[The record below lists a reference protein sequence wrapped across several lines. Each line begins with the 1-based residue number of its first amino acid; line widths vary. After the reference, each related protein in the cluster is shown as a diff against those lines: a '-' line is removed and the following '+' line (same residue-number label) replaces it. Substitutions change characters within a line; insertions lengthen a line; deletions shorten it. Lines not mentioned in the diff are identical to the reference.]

1 MVSVIITEK
10 QMELIVKQTE
20 FQENLRVAEENWA
33 KLSNQEKQYVLEIC
47 KVLYPKNNKL
57 MKESKWYN
65 TVGDIVGIVDPTG
78 VVDLVNGISY
88 FSQGDHLFGL
98 LSLIA
103 AIPIIGKVTAKPVI
117 GALKIGGAAT
127 KGLKSAMNLAKVGK
141 TAEASVALAKLAEKP
156 GVIGKFLQSAKNWAP
171 KVASKVEMMPGGV
184 LKGFRNTILDYLKL
198 LENAGA
204 KSLKFQKSAG
214 ILAKNLKNVAKPVES
229 IGALKNMLKNE
240 KVFTGLTK
248 KGPLSK
254 IFIGG
259 APRLF
264 GNREMRILMRRTK
277 WWLGFLDY
285 IGVGN
290 FVGPDELAKKM
301 GEANVIEK
309 MNQYNQTEEA
319 KKNAEYDFGN
329 QNYEESRTS
338 YSNQQGTQQ
347 GGSPQKDPIQG
358 FMADIFGGQMKNSL
372 FAL

>member
-1 MVSVIITEK
+1 MASIIITEK
-10 QMELIVKQTE
+10 QMGLIVKQTE
-20 FQENLRVAEENWA
+20 FQENLRLAEENWT
-33 KLSNQEKQYVLEIC
+33 KFSNQEKQYVLEIC

-57 MKESKWYN
+57 IKEAKWYN
-65 TVGDIVGIVDPTG
+65 TVGDILGIADPTGIVDI
-78 VVDLVNGISY
+78 VNGISY

-98 LSLIA
+98 LSLLSA
-103 AIPIIGKVTAKPVI
+103 LPLVDFLAKPVM
-117 GALKIGGAAT
+117 GSLKIGGAAT
-127 KGLKSAMNLAKVGK
+127 KGLSAAMKLAKVGK
-141 TAEASVALAKLAEKP
+141 TAEASASLAKLAAKP
-156 GVIGKFLQSAKNWAP
+156 GIVGKFLQSAKSWAP
-171 KVASKVEMMPGGV
+171 KVASKVEMMPGGL

-229 IGALKNMLKNE
+229 IGVLKNMLKNE

-248 KGPLSK
+248 KGPLAK

-277 WWLGFLDY
+277 WYLGFLDY

-319 KKNAEYDFGN
+319 KNNAEYDFGT
-329 QNYEESRTS
+329 ESYGETRGS
-338 YSNQQGTQQ
+338 SASSQSQPRGNPQQ
-347 GGSPQKDPIQG
+347 DPIQG
-358 FMADIFGGQMKNSL
+358 FMSDIFGGQMKNAL

>member
-1 MVSVIITEK
+1 MG
-10 QMELIVKQTE
+10 LIVKQTE
-20 FQENLRVAEENWA
+20 FQENLRLAEENWT
-33 KLSNQEKQYVLEIC
+33 KFSNQEKQYVLEIC

-57 MKESKWYN
+57 IKEAKWYN
-65 TVGDIVGIVDPTG
+65 TVGDILGIFDPTPTI
-78 VVDLVNGISY
+78 DIINGISY

-98 LSLIA
+98 LSLIS
-103 AIPIIGKVTAKPVI
+103 AIPIAGDVVGKSI
-117 GALKIGGAAT
+117 MGSLKIGGTAT
-127 KGLKSAMNLAKVGK
+127 KGLSAAMKLAKVGK
-141 TAEASVALAKLAEKP
+141 TAEASASLAKLAAKP
-156 GVIGKFLQSAKNWAP
+156 GIVGKFLQSAKSWAP
-171 KVASKVEMMPGGV
+171 KVASKVEMMPGGL

-229 IGALKNMLKNE
+229 IGVLKNMLKNE

-248 KGPLSK
+248 KGPLAK

-277 WWLGFLDY
+277 WYLGFLDY

-319 KKNAEYDFGN
+319 KNNAEYDFGT
-329 QNYEESRTS
+329 ESYGETRGS
-338 YSNQQGTQQ
+338 SA
-347 GGSPQKDPIQG
+347 SPQNQPRGNPQQDPIQG
-358 FMADIFGGQMKNSL
+358 FMSDIFGGQMKNAL